1 MPLTDAKIKNT
12 KVGSKPFKLYDRD
25 GLFLLVNPSGSK
37 LWRFKFRL
45 NKVEG
50 VCSLGK
56 YPNVSLKDARL
67 LAAEKRKMVEAG
79 LHPNKVNKQT
89 DEYTFGDAL
98 KDYLGTKK
106 SLSQRYM
113 KLLKSKSDRLILPLI
128 GDLSIGSVEPF
139 HIKALLDNCSAN
151 NGKTQAV
158 SVLSVINSV
167 FSYAVQSLKATHNPA
182 SAFRGYVKPNP
193 TSHAN
198 ALKQSDL
205 KELFIRLRQSG
216 IHQSLKNLIRF
227 LIYTGVRGHEGRLME
242 WSEIDFQT
250 GVWNIPAEKLKKR
263 RPHIVPL
270 TRQCLDILNA
280 QKSGSNQ
287 YVFWLD
293 NHPCPL
299 IGSVNNALN
308 VLKLPH
314 ITAHDFRATMA
325 TGLTEMGYG
334 MDLVKTQLA
343 HSKASGTDAAY
354 FHAVHLDERRAM
366 LQAWADYIDSLTEG

>member
-1 MPLTDAKIKNT
+1 MSLTDAKIKNT

-79 LHPNKVNKQT
+79 LHPNKVDKQT

-98 KDYLGTKK
+98 RDYFDSKK
-106 SLSQRYM
+106 SLSPRYM
-113 KLLKSKSDRLILPLI
+113 KMLKSKSDRLILPFI
-128 GDLSIGSVEPF
+128 GDLAIGSVEPL
-139 HIKALLDNCSAN
+139 HIKTILDNCAEKS
-151 NGKTQAV
+151 GKSQAV
-158 SVLSVINSV
+158 GVLGVLNSV
-167 FSYAVQSLKATHNPA
+167 FSFAIQSLKATYNPA

-198 ALKQSDL
+198 ALKPEGLRVLFDRLHSSDL
-205 KELFIRLRQSG
+205 HHSI
-216 IHQSLKNLIRF
+216 KNLIKF
-227 LIYTGVRGHEGRLME
+227 LIYTGIRGHEGRLME
-242 WSEIDFQT
+242 WSEVDLQMK
-250 GVWNIPAEKLKKR
+250 VWNIPAEKLKKR

-280 QKSGSNQ
+280 QKPGSNQ

-293 NHPCPL
+293 NYPCPL
-299 IGSVNNALN
+299 MGTVNNALATMR
-308 VLKLPH
+308 LRH

-366 LQAWADYIDSLTEG
+366 LQAWADYIDSLMEG